1 MILTSEQ
8 ANAVMSCEINLLVNH
23 LITELTTL
31 VDRIEDN
38 RGIIGNT
45 TLLKVQKFKWELEDL
60 SKKLVPSQNVD
71 NTEYKKDP
79 E

>member
-8 ANAVMSCEINLLVNH
+8 ASAVMSCEINLLVSH
-23 LITELTTL
+23 LITEIETL
-31 VDRIEDN
+31 VDRIENN
-38 RGIIGNT
+38 RGIIDNT
-45 TLLKVQKFKWELEDL
+45 TLLKVQKFKWELQTL
-60 SKKLVPSQNVD
+60 SKKLTPSQNVD